1 MLEADPSKAGRFAL
15 ARQSG
20 SRLLVVVTDD
30 NGRTWSSP
38 VVGAELPETATF
50 GHRAMKYS
58 QTGEL
63 ALIWKA
69 VRADGSFDVWSSLS
83 RDHGRTFR
91 TLRVSSAMS
100 PPIKPER
107 GNFLFGDDLS
117 SVDLDARN
125 VSGVWGDNRSGFQ
138 GTWFAR
144 IDTRLYE

>member
-1 MLEADPSKAGRFAL
+1 
-15 ARQSG
+15 
-20 SRLLVVVTDD
+20 
-30 NGRTWSSP
+30 
-38 VVGAELPETATF
+38 
-50 GHRAMKYS
+50 MKYS

-125 VSGVWGDNRSGFQ
+125 VYVVWGDNRSGFQ